1 MEPDLQPAVAGVV
14 PGLEMKLGA
23 AEMDLEEAAVTS
35 AGLERPEVVGEL
47 RLDAFAQP
55 GEEVA
60 WGQRG
65 RACQRLR
72 IYLVKLGA
80 VAYIPTVT
88 ENEGG
93 NRERSFDIY
102 SRLLKDRIILIG
114 RPIDDVVANLVVAQ
128 LIYLAADDP
137 EKEIQIYVN
146 SPGGAVSAG
155 FAIYDTMQ
163 YVQAPISTVCIGRA
177 ASFGTVVLMAGAKGR
192 RFSLP
197 SATIHMHQPLIGGK
211 GLQGQA
217 SDLDIHARE
226 IVRIRGVLNELIA
239 KHTGQALER
248 VERDT
253 DRDFFLTPEEAV
265 DYGLIDGLIQQ
276 TPVPVLAATH

>member
-1 MEPDLQPAVAGVV
+1 M
-14 PGLEMKLGA
+14 
-23 AEMDLEEAAVTS
+23 
-35 AGLERPEVVGEL
+35 
-47 RLDAFAQP
+47 
-55 GEEVA
+55 
-60 WGQRG
+60 
-65 RACQRLR
+65 
-72 IYLVKLGA
+72 
-80 VAYIPTVT
+80 AYIPTVT

-93 NRERSFDIY
+93 NRERTFDIY

-128 LIYLAADDP
+128 LIYLSADDP
-137 EKEIQIYVN
+137 DKEIQIYVN
-146 SPGGAVSAG
+146 SPGGAVSSG

-163 YVQAPISTVCIGRA
+163 YVQSPISTVCIGRA

-197 SATIHMHQPLIGGK
+197 NATIHMHQPLIGGR

-226 IVRIRGVLNELIA
+226 IVRIKSVLNELIA
-239 KHTGQALER
+239 KHTGQPLDR
-248 VERDT
+248 VDRDT
-253 DRDFFLTPEEAV
+253 DRDFFLNPEEAV
-265 DYGLIDGLIQQ
+265 EYGLIDGIIQQ

>member
-1 MEPDLQPAVAGVV
+1 VA
-14 PGLEMKLGA
+14 
-23 AEMDLEEAAVTS
+23 
-35 AGLERPEVVGEL
+35 
-47 RLDAFAQP
+47 F
-55 GEEVA
+55 
-60 WGQRG
+60 
-65 RACQRLR
+65 
-72 IYLVKLGA
+72 
-80 VAYIPTVT
+80 IPTVT

-137 EKEIQIYVN
+137 EKDIQIYVN

-177 ASFGTVVLMAGAKGR
+177 ASFGTVVLMAGAKGK

-226 IVRIRGVLNELIA
+226 IVRIRGVLNELIS
-239 KHTGQALER
+239 KHTGQPLER

-276 TPVPVLAATH
+276 TPLPVLAATR

>member
-1 MEPDLQPAVAGVV
+1 M
-14 PGLEMKLGA
+14 
-23 AEMDLEEAAVTS
+23 
-35 AGLERPEVVGEL
+35 
-47 RLDAFAQP
+47 
-55 GEEVA
+55 
-60 WGQRG
+60 
-65 RACQRLR
+65 
-72 IYLVKLGA
+72 
-80 VAYIPTVT
+80 AYIPTVT

-128 LIYLAADDP
+128 LIYLSADDP

-146 SPGGAVSAG
+146 SAGGAVTAG

-163 YVQAPISTVCIGRA
+163 YVRSPISTVCIGRA
-177 ASFGTVVLMAGAKGR
+177 ASFGTVILMAGAKGR

-197 SATIHMHQPLIGGK
+197 NATIHMHQPRIGGR

-217 SDLDIHARE
+217 SDLDIHAKE
-226 IVRIRGVLNELIA
+226 ILRIKVVLNELIA
-239 KHTGQALER
+239 KHTGQPLER

-253 DRDFFLTPEEAV
+253 DRDYFLSPEEAIS
-265 DYGLIDGLIQQ
+265 YGLIDGLIQQ
-276 TPVPVLAATH
+276 TPAPVLAATR

>member
-1 MEPDLQPAVAGVV
+1 
-14 PGLEMKLGA
+14 
-23 AEMDLEEAAVTS
+23 
-35 AGLERPEVVGEL
+35 
-47 RLDAFAQP
+47 
-55 GEEVA
+55 
-60 WGQRG
+60 
-65 RACQRLR
+65 
-72 IYLVKLGA
+72 

-128 LIYLAADDP
+128 LIYLSADDP
-137 EKEIQIYVN
+137 EKEIQIYIN

-163 YVQAPISTVCIGRA
+163 YVQSPISTVCIGRA
-177 ASFGTVVLMAGAKGR
+177 ASFGTVVLMAGAKGK

-197 SATIHMHQPLIGGK
+197 SSTIHMHQPLIGGK

-226 IVRIRGVLNELIA
+226 IVRIRTVLNELIA

-253 DRDFFLTPEEAV
+253 DRDFFLTPEEAIE
-265 DYGLIDGLIQQ
+265 YGLIDAIIQQ
-276 TPVPVLAATH
+276 TPVPVLAATATH